1 MRSFPIQSV
10 YSQTLG
16 LVESVDVAALLGQH
30 PAGVVTIFLPNNG
43 AYHNSY
49 FSVFDAIFSNESLI
63 NKVAL
68 YHVVDSSLDYDTLL
82 CLYPSSLATVS
93 GLQLPVTIQG
103 NLFFISQADATA
115 WIQASAAQII
125 QPTKSLPG
133 ARRNCCTWY

>member
-1 MRSFPIQSV
+1 MQFFPSQSV

-43 AYHNSY
+43 AYHDSY
-49 FSVFDAIFSNESLI
+49 FSVFDAINFNESLV

-82 CLYPSSLATVS
+82 WLYPSSLATVS

-115 WIQASAAQII
+115 WI
-125 QPTKSLPG
+125 
-133 ARRNCCTWY
+133 

>member
-1 MRSFPIQSV
+1 
-10 YSQTLG
+10 
-16 LVESVDVAALLGQH
+16 VDVAALRGQY

-43 AYHNSY
+43 AYYNSC
-49 FSVFDAIFSNESLI
+49 FSVFDAIFSNEFLV

-68 YHVVDSSLDYDTLL
+68 YYIVDSFLDYDTLL
-82 CLYPSSLATVS
+82 WSYPSSLAPMS

-103 NLFFISQADATA
+103 NLIFISQDDATA